1 MRKLIFFIG
10 PAGAGKTT
18 LAKAWVRRH
27 GGAFLDMDTL
37 LRPAAEAIMTLA
49 GQDPSDRDSPFYKAH
64 CRDLGYRITM
74 DTALEQLTLDQDAI
88 VIGPFTKEQGD
99 PLWLEGELARIG
111 ATIHDIS
118 VRVIYAYLPS
128 EEDYKE
134 RIRVRGSALDV
145 WKLENWQQFRP
156 SLQRSEVTWRIDP
169 SSLLYW
175 DNSEPLSEAREAELA
190 KFILV

>member
-18 LAKAWVRRH
+18 LAKAWARRH

-74 DTALEQLTLDQDAI
+74 DAALEQLSVDQDAI
-88 VIGPFTKEQGD
+88 VIGPFTKEQGE

-111 ATIHDIS
+111 ASVHDVS
-118 VRVIYAYLPS
+118 VRVIYVYLPS
-128 EEDYKE
+128 EEAYQA
-134 RIRVRGSALDV
+134 RIRERGSSLDV
-145 WKLENWQQFRP
+145 WKLDNWEQFRP
-156 SLQRSEVTWRIDP
+156 SLQRREVTWRMEA

-175 DNSEPLSEAREAELA
+175 DNSEALTDEREAELA
-190 KFILV
+190 KFILA

>member
-1 MRKLIFFIG
+1 MRQLIFFIG

-18 LAKAWVRRH
+18 LARAWVRRH

-49 GQDPSDRDSPFYKAH
+49 GQDPSDRDSPFYKQH

-74 DTALEQLTLDQDAI
+74 DAALEQLTLNQNAI

-111 ATIHDIS
+111 ASIEDVH
-118 VRVIYAYLPS
+118 VKVIYAYLPS
-128 EEDYKE
+128 EDIYKE
-134 RIRVRGSALDV
+134 RIRLRGSLLDI
-145 WKLENWQQFRP
+145 WKLDNWQQFRT
-156 SLQRSEVTWRIDP
+156 SLQRREVIWRMKP

-190 KFILV
+190 AFILA